1 MNNVRVKNVFLFIN
15 ICITLVL
22 IFGYYNQYSRANK
35 IFIFSEVA
43 NSNTLTAVGMSI
55 RNIHGN
61 LERNIFKDNASE
73 NDVNRAL
80 LVIQGEIKQIEVLS
94 RSFVR
99 SGVEKYDSDSTIL
112 GRLSTGLSNYFQD
125 IDRIVHYSPEKK
137 EQLLLNL
144 NDLQNKIK
152 ELNSNSEY
160 STEERLHVFITY
172 IQEYDGW
179 DTRLKSEIFEMMFY

>member
-1 MNNVRVKNVFLFIN
+1 MNSVRVKKVFFFIN
-15 ICITLVL
+15 ICIALVL

-35 IFIFSEVA
+35 MLMFSEVA
-43 NSNTLTAVGMSI
+43 NSNTLTAVGMNI

-73 NDVNRAL
+73 SDINRAL
-80 LVIQGEIKQIEVLS
+80 LVIQGEIKEIEILS

-99 SGVEKYDSDSTIL
+99 SGVEKYDNDSTIL
-112 GRLSTGLSNYFQD
+112 GRLTPALSNYFKD
-125 IDRIVHYSPEKK
+125 INRIVRYSPEKK

-152 ELNSNSEY
+152 ELNANSEY
-160 STEERLHVFITY
+160 STEERLHFFITY

-179 DTRLKSEIFEMMFY
+179 ENRLKSEIFKMMFY

>member
-1 MNNVRVKNVFLFIN
+1 MNSVRVKKVFFFIN
-15 ICITLVL
+15 ICIALVL
-22 IFGYYNQYSRANK
+22 IVGYYNQYSRANK
-35 IFIFSEVA
+35 IRMFSEVA
-43 NSNTLTAVGMSI
+43 NSNTLTAVGMNI

-73 NDVNRAL
+73 SDINRAL
-80 LVIQGEIKQIEVLS
+80 LVIQGEIKEIEVLS

-112 GRLSTGLSNYFQD
+112 GRLTPGLSNYFQD
-125 IDRIVHYSPEKK
+125 INRIVRYSPEKK

-152 ELNSNSEY
+152 ELNANSEY
-160 STEERLHVFITY
+160 STEERLHFIITY
-172 IQEYDGW
+172 IQEYNGW
-179 DTRLKSEIFEMMFY
+179 ENRLKSEIFKMMFY